1 MASTL
6 RVVMAELLLWRV
18 LLVSVVVPLE
28 LMRLITAVLLVHV
41 VPWPLSWRIPLSSES
56 RWYCYPYRCWSP
68 NRGATLVLLN
78 ARTKPVDVGVNDLV
92 DTGAG

>member
-28 LMRLITAVLLVHV
+28 LMRLMTGVVLVRV
-41 VPWPLSWRIPLSSES
+41 MPWPLSWCIPFSSEP
-56 RWYCYPYRCWSP
+56 R
-68 NRGATLVLLN
+68 
-78 ARTKPVDVGVNDLV
+78 
-92 DTGAG
+92 